1 MTDSLLL
8 KLNGN
13 KSFLICFFLFFC
25 KYVSANIKAIWYKDF
40 CYIFCV
46 RHFGTSVSWCNDTK
60 TSACRVASFF
70 ACVLNVFKCR
80 FIRPN
85 CQRGKQ
91 KFCPSFN
98 CWKSWIFLVIFFW
111 LCIFYLWKYV
121 VANEFVYSCISI
133 SRYSYYLRFKP
144 GGQFRTRFCTKI
156 FCNLENSCTFIGM

>member
-1 MTDSLLL
+1 M
-8 KLNGN
+8 
-13 KSFLICFFLFFC
+13 FFFFVFFC
-25 KYVSANIKAIWYKDF
+25 EYVSASIKAIWYKDF
-40 CYIFCV
+40 CYTFCV
-46 RHFGTSVSWCNDTK
+46 RHFGTSVSWCNGTK

-91 KFCPSFN
+91 KFFPSFN

-121 VANEFVYSCISI
+121 VANEFVYSCIFI

-144 GGQFRTRFCTKI
+144 GGYLMLKGKRVCIKCWIYFVSS
-156 FCNLENSCTFIGM
+156 LEPDFVLKFFVI